1 MSDLVLR
8 ETVGDV
14 VIVTL
19 NAPQTRNAISLE
31 MRMELLGFLEEATNS
46 PAVRSIIVTG
56 AADNF
61 CSGGQLQPT
70 NGTSAPKPDAQ
81 RTRRNIAMLQ
91 DIVRILSG
99 GPKPTIAAVEG
110 YAYGAGLSL
119 AAACDVLVASS
130 TARFCASFGRI
141 GLMADAGLIWS
152 LPQRVGASRAR
163 EIMLTGRVVDADEA
177 EQIGLANRQVP
188 AGGARDAAL
197 AIAQGFSHVAP
208 LAIASMKRVLA
219 RGPNSLE
226 DVLHAESDA
235 QPVLTLSQDYVEGRA
250 AFKERRVPVFRGA

>member
-8 ETVGDV
+8 QEQGDV
-14 VIVTL
+14 LVLTL

-31 MRMELLGFLEEATNS
+31 MREELLGYLRDASNS
-46 PAVRSIIVTG
+46 PTVRAIVLNG
-56 AADNF
+56 AEGNF
-61 CSGGQLQPT
+61 CSGGQLQPAS
-70 NGTSAPKPDAQ
+70 GAAALKPDAQ

-91 DIVRILSG
+91 DIVRILSA

-110 YAYGAGLSL
+110 YAYGAGMSL
-119 AAACDVLVASS
+119 AAACDVLVAAES
-130 TARFCASFGRI
+130 ARFCASFGKI

-152 LPQRVGASRAR
+152 LPQRVGPAKAR
-163 EIMLTGRVVDADEA
+163 EIMLTGRVVAAAEA
-177 EQIGLANRQVP
+177 GEAGLANRVTP
-188 AGGARDAAL
+188 TGGAFAGAME
-197 AIAQGFSHVAP
+197 IANGFSHIAP

-235 QPVLTLSQDYVEGRA
+235 QPILTLSQDYVEGRA
-250 AFKERRVPVFRGA
+250 AFKERRAPVFRGA

>member
-1 MSDLVLR
+1 MSDFVLRQEQGDVLVL
-8 ETVGDV
+8 
-14 VIVTL
+14 TL

-31 MRMELLGFLEEATNS
+31 MREALLDALREAANS
-46 PAVRSIIVTG
+46 SVVRAIILTG
-56 AADNF
+56 AEGNF
-61 CSGGQLQPT
+61 CSGGQLQQP
-70 NGTSAPKPDAQ
+70 GGAAAPKPDAQ

-91 DIVRILSG
+91 DIVRLLSA

-119 AAACDVLVASS
+119 AAACDVLVAAES
-130 TARFCASFGRI
+130 ARFCASFGRI

-152 LPQRVGASRAR
+152 LPQRVGAARAR
-163 EIMLTGRVVDADEA
+163 EIMLTGRVVDAAEA
-177 EQIGLANRQVP
+177 GQIGLANQVSK
-188 AGGARDAAL
+188 AGGALEAAMEV
-197 AIAQGFSHVAP
+197 ANGFSQIAP

-235 QPVLTLSQDYVEGRA
+235 QPILTLSQDYVEGRA
-250 AFKERRVPVFRGA
+250 AFKERRPPVFRGA

>member
-1 MSDLVLR
+1 MSDFVLR
-8 ETVGDV
+8 QEHGDIV
-14 VIVTL
+14 VFTL

-31 MRMELLGFLEEATNS
+31 MREQLLGYLKEATNS
-46 PAVRSIIVTG
+46 PTIRAIVLTG
-56 AADNF
+56 AEGNF
-61 CSGGQLQPT
+61 CSGGALQPI
-70 NGTSAPKPDAQ
+70 NGQAALKPDAQ

-91 DIVRILSG
+91 DIVRILSA

-119 AAACDVLVASS
+119 AAACDVLVAGD
-130 TARFCASFGRI
+130 TARFCASFGKI

-152 LPQRVGASRAR
+152 LPQRVGPAKAR
-163 EIMLTGRVVDADEA
+163 EIMLTGRVVDAAQAGE
-177 EQIGLANRQVP
+177 IGLANHVVP
-188 AGGARDAAL
+188 AGGALEEAK
-197 AIAQGFSHVAP
+197 AIANGFANIAP

-250 AFKERRVPVFRGA
+250 AFKERRAPVFRGA

>member
-8 ETVGDV
+8 QELDDV
-14 VIVTL
+14 VVFTL
-19 NAPQTRNAISLE
+19 NAPNVRNAISLE
-31 MRMELLGFLEEATNS
+31 MRETLLAYLHEASNS
-46 PAVRSIIVTG
+46 PTIRAIVLTG
-56 AADNF
+56 AEGNF

-70 NGTSAPKPDAQ
+70 NGGAPKPDAQ

-91 DIVRILSG
+91 DIVRLLSA

-119 AAACDVLVASS
+119 AAACDVLVAGE
-130 TARFCASFGRI
+130 TARFCASFGKI

-152 LPQRVGASRAR
+152 LPQRVGPARGR
-163 EIMLTGRVVDADEA
+163 EIMLTGRVVDAKEA
-177 EQIGLANRQVP
+177 GEMGLANQVVP
-188 AGGARDAAL
+188 AGSALEAGMAVARSFAG
-197 AIAQGFSHVAP
+197 IAP

-226 DVLHAESDA
+226 DVLHAEGDA
-235 QPVLTLSQDYVEGRA
+235 QPVLTLSQDYAEGRA
-250 AFKERRVPVFRGA
+250 AFKEKRKPVFRGA